1 MKSNIIL
8 KLSFY
13 IIIFCH
19 FLSANSNELKF
30 EATSIELID
39 KDKIIIAKKEFSSRL
54 IVGTGKFPNYE
65 INRNTNRKKIW
76 YEIYSGICKFNL
88 LIFD

>member
-1 MKSNIIL
+1 MKSNIIF

-19 FLSANSNELKF
+19 FLNANSNELKF

-39 KDKIIIAKKEFSSRL
+39 KDKIIIAKDG
-54 IVGTGKFPNYE
+54 V
-65 INRNTNRKKIW
+65 KI
-76 YEIYSGICKFNL
+76 
-88 LIFD
+88 

>member
-13 IIIFCH
+13 IIFFCH
-19 FLSANSNELKF
+19 FFNANSNELKF

-39 KDKIIIAKKEFSSRL
+39 KDKIIIAKDGVKILSDDGIVIDADQMRYDKE
-54 IVGTGKFPNYE
+54 
-65 INRNTNRKKIW
+65 KKN
-76 YEIYSGICKFNL
+76 S
-88 LIFD
+88 